1 MNRVVVFLLT
11 VILASGCAG
20 RFKAGSSFVGN
31 MPKGAAAHKIADDT
45 AACLATL
52 YPPGRT
58 TVQLSAPKSQDNFSP
73 MLETSLRGKG
83 YTISST
89 GAVTVAYILDELQTE
104 QPPVWYLQLR
114 IADFQGGKTITRSYT
129 AAGQPEAGFS
139 STATG
144 GDTEE

>member
-11 VILASGCAG
+11 LVLASGCAG

-31 MPKGAAAHKIADDT
+31 LSNGVAVQKIAEDA

-52 YPPGRT
+52 YPPGLT
-58 TVQLSAPKSQDNFSP
+58 TVQLNIPQSQNNFSP
-73 MLETSLRGKG
+73 MFETSLRGKG
-83 YTISST
+83 FTVSST
-89 GAVTVAYILDELQTE
+89 GAVTVAYILDELRAE

-114 IADFQGGKTITRSYT
+114 IADLQGGKTITRSYT

-144 GDTEE
+144 SDTEE

>member
-11 VILASGCAG
+11 VILVSGCAG

-31 MPKGAAAHKIADDT
+31 LPKGAAAQKIAND
-45 AACLATL
+45 AADCLATL

-58 TVQLSAPKSQDNFSP
+58 TVQMNAPKSQDNFSP
-73 MLETSLRGKG
+73 ILETSLRGKG
-83 YTISST
+83 FTVSST
-89 GAVTVAYILDELQTE
+89 GAVTVTYILDELRTE
-104 QPPVWYLQLR
+104 QSPVWYLQLR
-114 IADFQGGKTITRSYT
+114 IADFQGGKTFTRSYT